1 MQAPWVNVKDSYV
14 SLYLYNIYMYIYTYI
29 YMNIKDIIEVISETR
44 SEYLFLYHM
53 LNYKMALRTKSFYR
67 IHYEIVYV
75 YITTKHLQDK

>member
-1 MQAPWVNVKDSYV
+1 
-14 SLYLYNIYMYIYTYI
+14 
-29 YMNIKDIIEVISETR
+29 MNIKDIIEVTSETR